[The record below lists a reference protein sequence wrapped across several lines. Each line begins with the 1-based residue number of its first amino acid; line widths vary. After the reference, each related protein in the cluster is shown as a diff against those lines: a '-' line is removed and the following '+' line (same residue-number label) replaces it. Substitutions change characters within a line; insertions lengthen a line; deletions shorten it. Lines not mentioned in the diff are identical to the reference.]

1 MNLTRQFTFAGTLA
15 AAMAAVAV
23 PAVPSVDTVTMAQ
36 PGPTR
41 LVNIDYTL
49 SGADA
54 VITLDIQ
61 TNANTSAGADDP
73 GWTSIGGE
81 AIGNATGDV
90 WKKVTNDG
98 TTHHIKWRPDLSWP
112 DHIIANGGARA
123 VVTAW
128 SLDNTPNYMVVD
140 ISAGA
145 QANSQ
150 KYYTSTNF
158 LPGGLLGNTD
168 YRTSRLVMRKI
179 MAKDVTWTMGS
190 TPMEVGFNG
199 TRDKTHLVTLT
210 NNYYIGVFEITQ
222 TQWALIKSDNK
233 FPSGFSNTTD
243 RAMRP
248 VESVSYNEIRLASSF
263 SLSGDS
269 TLLPTYSWPRDPNPA
284 SFLGLLYDRTGIRF
298 DLPSA
303 AQWEFAARAGNGDTK
318 WGDGTIISGMYRDNG
333 IAALGR
339 YQYNGGKII
348 GSSSTTNP
356 DCSCGATNGTAIVG
370 SYKPNDWGLYDM
382 HGNVSEW
389 CLDWYVEDIVAVG
402 HDGGVNIDPSDPAAA
417 LFGTATA
424 YRVTRGGHWGRE
436 AYLGRSGMRSYAN
449 PAIHEVQ
456 SNSHQYGF
464 RVVCT
469 AGLQ

>member
-36 PGPTR
+36 PGPSR
-41 LVNIDYTL
+41 LVNIDYEL

-81 AIGNATGDV
+81 AIGNATGEV

-145 QANSQ
+145 QQNTQ
-150 KYYTSTNF
+150 KYYPSADF
-158 LPGGLLGNTD
+158 LPGGLLGNPD

-179 MAKDVTWTMGS
+179 MAKDVEFTMGS
-190 TPMEVGFNG
+190 TSMEDGYEG
-199 TRDKTHLVTLT
+199 TRDVAHRATLT

-222 TQWALIKSDNK
+222 DQWAHVGTANPKPSLFTNK
-233 FPSGFSNTTD
+233 TYS
-243 RAMRP
+243 AMRP
-248 VESVSYNEIRLASSF
+248 VENVAYNEFRNSAYNVA
-263 SLSGDS
+263 
-269 TLLPTYSWPRDPNPA
+269 TTMWPAEPA
-284 SFLGLLYDRTGIRF
+284 EGSFLYILNNRTGLDF
-298 DLPSA
+298 DLPSE

-318 WGDGTIISGMYRDNG
+318 WGDGSTIDIANSRDANL
-333 IAALGR
+333 ALIGR
-339 YQYNGGKII
+339 YQYDTDHKWWEN
-348 GSSSTTNP
+348 TVDYT
-356 DCSCGATNGTAIVG
+356 CGVEDGTAIVG
-370 SYKPNDWGLYDM
+370 SYRPNNWGLYDM
-382 HGNVSEW
+382 HGNVCEW
-389 CLDWYVEDIVAVG
+389 CLDWYQVDITTYGGKVNVNIASPSEPLSGTSSYRAVRSGAWSKPVAV
-402 HDGGVNIDPSDPAAA
+402 VRP
-417 LFGTATA
+417 
-424 YRVTRGGHWGRE
+424 
-436 AYLGRSGMRSYAN
+436 
-449 PAIHEVQ
+449 
-456 SNSHQYGF
+456 GF
-464 RVVCT
+464 RLNYAPSVHNGAIGVRLVCT